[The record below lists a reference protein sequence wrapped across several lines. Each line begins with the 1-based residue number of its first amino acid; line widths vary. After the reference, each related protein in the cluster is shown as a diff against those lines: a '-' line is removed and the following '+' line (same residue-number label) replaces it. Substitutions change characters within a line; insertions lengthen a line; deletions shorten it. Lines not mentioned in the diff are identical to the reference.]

1 MHATGVIRTLL
12 AGTAAI
18 VSIGTMAGT
27 ASAQAGT
34 PPGPAGTAAGTVITN
49 TAQASYTVNGVQ
61 QNATSNVV
69 TFQVDLKANLTVAPI
84 GGNTEVAI
92 GQKDAVV
99 AFTVTNN
106 TNGTQ
111 DFRLTYDRNF
121 LGGLFAGANFL
132 ADNIRIFVDDGDKKF
147 DATKDKLDY
156 IDELKADETATVFI
170 VADIPADQA
179 ASLAS
184 VTLIAQIAE
193 GGTVNQKGAALVSN
207 ALVANRD
214 NAIDVVFADG
224 DSGFGDLANNGYGR
238 AVSGY
243 TIATRNVALS
253 VTKSSMVISDGV
265 SLTLPK
271 AIPGATVQYC
281 LVVNNAT
288 ALVPAANV
296 NLTDVIPANTTYV
309 PNSLKIG
316 AIALGTSCVLS
327 GILDGVALADDGS
340 TTVPLLLYTGSY
352 NGATK
357 KVTATIPTLLGGTS
371 VAAAFRVTIN

>member
-1 MHATGVIRTLL
+1 MHATGVIRTLM

-18 VSIGTMAGT
+18 VSIGMMAGS
-27 ASAQAGT
+27 ASAQGA
-34 PPGPAGTAAGTVITN
+34 PGPAGTAAGTVITN

-61 QNATSNVV
+61 QSATSNVA
-69 TFQVDLKANLTVAPI
+69 TFQVDLKANLTVAPL

-132 ADNIRIFVDDGDKKF
+132 ADNIRIFVDADGDKKF
-147 DATKDKLDY
+147 DPNKDKLDF
-156 IDELKADETATVFI
+156 IDELKADDTATVFI
-170 VADIPADQA
+170 VADMSTDQSA
-179 ASLAS
+179 ALAS

-193 GGTVNQKGAALVSN
+193 GGTPTVKGAALVSN
-207 ALVANRD
+207 ALTANRD

-238 AVSGY
+238 AVLGY

-253 VTKSSMVISDGV
+253 VTKSSLVISDGISV
-265 SLTLPK
+265 TLPK
-271 AIPGATVQYC
+271 AIPGAVVQYC

-296 NLTDVIPANTTYV
+296 NLTDVIPQNTTYQA
-309 PNSLKIG
+309 NSLKIG
-316 AIALGTSCVLS
+316 AIALGTSCLLS
-327 GILDGVALADDGS
+327 GVVDGVPLADDGS
-340 TTVPLLLYTGSY
+340 VTVPVLLYTGSY
-352 NGATK
+352 NSATK
-357 KVTATIPTLLGGTS
+357 KVTATIPTLLGGQS
-371 VAAAFRVTIN
+371 VAASFRVTIN